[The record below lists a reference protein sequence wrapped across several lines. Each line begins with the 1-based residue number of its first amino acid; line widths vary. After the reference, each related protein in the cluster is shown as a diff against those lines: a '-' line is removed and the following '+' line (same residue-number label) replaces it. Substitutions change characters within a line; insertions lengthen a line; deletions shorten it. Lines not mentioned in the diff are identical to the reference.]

1 MVHIKKEDTPIK
13 NLLKN
18 YAGAPLRIFFTD
30 TDETLREGVLVSTS
44 AETCTVKVGNSKKQ
58 VNYENITE
66 IAF

>member
-18 YAGAPLRIFFTD
+18 YTGPALKIFFTD
-30 TDETLREGVLVSTS
+30 TSGTLKEGVLVNTS
-44 AETCTVKVGNSKKQ
+44 ADSCTVKVGNSKKQ
-58 VNYENITE
+58 INYENITE